1 MAEHSTDEDK
11 TEEPTSRKLSKARE
25 EGQVAR
31 SVELPAALV
40 TIAALGMLYITGD
53 YLMAKLAEAFASGF
67 NFDRKLVH
75 SPNLLP
81 GIFGH
86 ELLEG
91 FILIA
96 PLLILTIVV
105 AVPAAAATG
114 GFLFSSKALLPKAS
128 KLNPIEGVKRMFG
141 TKAWVELGKALLKF
155 ALVAG
160 VVSWV
165 LYDNVTT
172 LNAIG
177 RMAFEPAMTVAG
189 KLLTKSALIMA
200 CSLIVIAMI
209 DVPFQRWQFMKQ
221 MRMTKREVK
230 DEMKDIE
237 GRPEV
242 KAQIRRRQR
251 EMATGRMIDQVKNA
265 DVVITNPEHFAVALA
280 YDPNGDSAP
289 ILIAK
294 GADAIAARIREEAT
308 KHGVEIF
315 QAAPLARA
323 LYFTTEID
331 HPVPEDLYH
340 AVAQVIAYVFNLASV
355 RPGAAPLQRP
365 MPTVPPNMQFDSNGR
380 LETEETVN

>member
-31 SVELPAALV
+31 STELPAAVV
-40 TIAALGMLYITGD
+40 TIAALGLLYIAGD
-53 YLMAKLAEAFASGF
+53 YLMAKLTEAFASGF

-81 GIFGH
+81 AIFGH
-86 ELLEG
+86 ELLEA
-91 FILIA
+91 FILIV
-96 PLLILTIVV
+96 PLLALTVVV
-105 AVPAAAATG
+105 AVAASGATG

-128 KLNPIEGVKRMFG
+128 KLNPLQGIKRMFG

-160 VVSWV
+160 VVFWV
-165 LYDNVTT
+165 LYDNITT

-177 RMAFEPAMTVAG
+177 RMAFEPAMAVAG
-189 KLLTKSALIMA
+189 QLLTKSALIMA

-221 MRMTKREVK
+221 MRMTKQEVK
-230 DEMKDIE
+230 DEMKDME

-251 EMATGRMIDQVKNA
+251 EMANGRMIDRVKDA
-265 DVVITNPEHFAVALA
+265 DVVITNPEHFAVALS

-289 ILIAK
+289 ILLAK
-294 GADAIAARIREEAT
+294 GADELAARIRAEAD
-308 KHGVEIF
+308 KHGIEIF
-315 QAAPLARA
+315 SAPPLARA
-323 LYFTTEID
+323 LYFTTEVEQ
-331 HPVPEDLYH
+331 PVPEDLYY
-340 AVAQVIAYVFNLASV
+340 AVAQVIAYVFNLASI
-355 RPGAAPLQRP
+355 RPGAPPMQRP
-365 MPTVPPNMQFDSNGR
+365 QPKVPKNMQFDANGR
-380 LETEETVN
+380 LEEAVR